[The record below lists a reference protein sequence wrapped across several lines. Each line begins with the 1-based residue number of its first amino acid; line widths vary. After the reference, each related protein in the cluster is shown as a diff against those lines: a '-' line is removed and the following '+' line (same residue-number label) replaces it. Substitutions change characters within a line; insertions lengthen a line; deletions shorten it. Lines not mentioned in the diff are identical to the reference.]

1 MTLRSSRR
9 PPLPLSD
16 RTGWG
21 WGSPLSPEEVE
32 GIPVRAEGPGNAHS
46 SEVPFPRAL
55 WIRYS
60 LSPQVKAP
68 QGGIGKP
75 EPGVPAWGGGAVSG
89 EWEWRES
96 GESRGSGREATL
108 GSQNK
113 QRREEPGAQA
123 GHSGPPAG
131 CPDLGGA
138 AGIWSPV
145 PGRICPQPPRV
156 RGRAPSSQSGPPGA
170 RSQAVDLR
178 APRLAPPLP
187 PRGSHR
193 CARRGGAARL

>member
-1 MTLRSSRR
+1 MTLRSFPR

-21 WGSPLSPEEVE
+21 WRSPLSPEEVE
-32 GIPVRAEGPGNAHS
+32 GILARAEGPGNVHS
-46 SEVPFPRAL
+46 SEVPFPRAP

-138 AGIWSPV
+138 AGIWSPSLV
-145 PGRICPQPPRV
+145 GSAPNPREFEAGLRPPSL
-156 RGRAPSSQSGPPGA
+156 GPRAP
-170 RSQAVDLR
+170 
-178 APRLAPPLP
+178 APR
-187 PRGSHR
+187 R
-193 CARRGGAARL
+193 